1 MDKQEKKHLWSTALL
16 SSVIGI
22 IGAYGGALIGA
33 GAALDV
39 NSQQI
44 EYSSRAQ
51 IMENKS
57 EAYGEFERAILD
69 YVSARKTYNNVY
81 PENESRLNDDNYMGL
96 ILIPAQTQLVESEEN
111 LERTYIDVAL
121 YASSEYDDVANEAL
135 DYIHEINKGDTR
147 GEYGGRN
154 PLGSDQ
160 VADLSKFLVEK
171 EYELGSIGKKEVTA
185 WNQTVENG
193 R

>member
-22 IGAYGGALIGA
+22 IGAYGGAWIGA
-33 GAALDV
+33 KAALDV

-57 EAYGEFERAILD
+57 EAYGEFERAIFD
-69 YVSARKTYNNVY
+69 YVRARKTYNNVY
-81 PENESRLNDDNYMGL
+81 PEDESQHNDDSHMAL
-96 ILIPAQTQLVESEEN
+96 FVVPAQEKLVESEGN

-121 YASSEYDDVANEAL
+121 YASSEYDDIANEAL
-135 DYIHEINKGDTR
+135 DYIYEINKGDTR

-160 VADLSKFLVEK
+160 VADLSKVLLEK
-171 EYELGSIGKKEVTA
+171 EYKLGSIAKKEVAA
-185 WNQTVENG
+185 WNRTVENG

>member
-1 MDKQEKKHLWSTALL
+1 M
-16 SSVIGI
+16 
-22 IGAYGGALIGA
+22 IGA

-57 EAYGEFERAILD
+57 EAYGEFERAILN
-69 YVSARKTYNNVY
+69 YGSARKSYNNVY
-81 PENESRLNDDNYMGL
+81 PENESQLNDDSHMEL
-96 ILIPAQTQLVESEEN
+96 LVIPAQLQLVESEGN
-111 LERTYIDVAL
+111 LDRAYIDVAL
-121 YASSEYDDVANEAL
+121 YASSEYDDVANEVL
-135 DYIHEINKGDTR
+135 DYIDEINKGDTW

-154 PLGSDQ
+154 PLSSDQ
-160 VADLSKFLVEK
+160 VADLSEVLMKRK
-171 EYELGSIGKKEVTA
+171 YELGSIAKKEVTA